1 VGKASQMQPGYLI
14 PSSPTSERLEDLLS
28 RMTMDEKL
36 AQLTSY
42 WFHELQDGREFPNA
56 KLRALL
62 TSGIGQIS
70 RVGGASTLTP
80 PDVARAG
87 NAIQKFLVSETR
99 LGIPAIL
106 HEESC
111 VGYMTLGGTI
121 FPQMIGV
128 ASTWDPDLMKQMA
141 TEIRRQLLA
150 VGARQTLAP
159 VLDIARDPRWGR
171 TEETFG
177 EDPLL
182 AAQFGVAY
190 IQALQGQDQEPRL
203 MATGKHF
210 VGHSQSAGGLNCAP
224 ADLGAHT
231 LWDVYLMPFQAAISD
246 AGLMSMMNAYPELD
260 GDLVAAS
267 RTILTDILR
276 SRLGFEGLVVSD
288 YEAILMIHSFH
299 RVAKDRRS
307 AAVMALRA
315 GIDLELPTRV
325 CYGDPLR
332 AALEDGEVSMDEID
346 LAVRRVLQ
354 AKFDLALFEH
364 PYVDEAAVSLAFE
377 TPQQRALALEVAR
390 RSIVLLKNDGGLL
403 PLTSPN
409 VIAVIGPNA
418 DQPRH
423 MLGDYSYPSML
434 ELMTLAP
441 IPRLAFI
448 GQVDEDHVRANSV
461 EIVSILDQIRAL
473 AGPDTDV
480 LYAPGCSI
488 AERDRSGFAEAV
500 SVAGQ
505 ADVVILVLGDKSG
518 LVPSCTSGETRDR
531 AELGL
536 PGVQEELVRSIV
548 AVGKPVVAVLVN
560 GRPLSIPWLHENI
573 PAIVEAWLP
582 GEEGGMAIAEVLFG
596 HTNPG
601 GKLPITFPRSVGQ
614 VPLYYSH
621 KPSGG
626 RSHWYGDYVETPSTP
641 LYPFGHGL
649 SYTSFEYSDL
659 RISPKAA
666 SSGEDIDISFTLTNT
681 GDVEGDE
688 VVQLYVCQEYAS
700 LPRPVKELKG
710 LRRVRLGPQESRR
723 LTFHL
728 SIDALAF
735 YDEALDLVV
744 EAGEVKAL
752 IGSSSADIRLQSQ
765 FEVSGPAKTVLER
778 RVFGCPVEVGR
789 TRQRHLPSPR

>member
-1 VGKASQMQPGYLI
+1 VGKASQTQPGYLI
-14 PSSPTSERLEDLLS
+14 PDRPTSERVEDLLS
-28 RMTMDEKL
+28 RMTVDEKL

-42 WFHELQDGREFPNA
+42 WFHELRDGQEFPNA
-56 KLRALL
+56 KMRVLL
-62 TSGIGQIS
+62 ASGIGQIS
-70 RVGGASTLTP
+70 RVGGASTLIP

-87 NAIQKFLVSETR
+87 NTIQKFLVGETR

-111 VGYMTLGGTI
+111 VGYMALGGTI

-128 ASTWDPDLMKQMA
+128 ASTWDPDLTKEMA
-141 TEIRRQLLA
+141 SEIRRQLLA

-159 VLDIARDPRWGR
+159 VLDVARDPRWGR

-190 IQALQGQDQEPRL
+190 IKGLQGADQEPRV

-231 LWDVYLMPFQAAISD
+231 LWDVYLMPFQAAIAD
-246 AGLMSMMNAYPELD
+246 AGLMSIMNAYPELD

-276 SRLGFEGLVVSD
+276 CRLGFEGVVVSD
-288 YEAILMIHSFH
+288 YEAIPMIHSLH
-299 RVAKDRRS
+299 RVARDQRS

-315 GIDLELPTRV
+315 GIDVELPTRV
-325 CYGDPLR
+325 CYGEPLR
-332 AALEDGEVSMDEID
+332 AALDEGDISMEEID
-346 LAVRRVLQ
+346 TAVRRVLQ
-354 AKFDLALFEH
+354 SKFHLGLFEN
-364 PYVDEAAVSLAFE
+364 PYVDETAVSLAFE
-377 TPQQRALALEVAR
+377 TPEQRALALEVAR

-403 PLTSPN
+403 PLTSSG

-441 IPRLAFI
+441 VPRLAFI
-448 GQVDEDHVRANSV
+448 GHVDEEHVVANAV
-461 EIVSILDQIRAL
+461 EIPSVLDQIRAL
-473 AGPDTDV
+473 AGADTDV
-480 LYAPGCSI
+480 LYAPGCGI
-488 AERDRSGFAEAV
+488 ADTDLSGFPEAV
-500 SVAGQ
+500 RIAGQ
-505 ADVVILVLGDKSG
+505 ADVVVLVLGDKSG
-518 LVPSCTSGETRDR
+518 LVPSCTCGETRDR

-536 PGVQEELVRSIV
+536 PGVQEEMVRSIV

-560 GRPLSIPWLHENI
+560 GRPLSIPWLHDNVA
-573 PAIVEAWLP
+573 AIVEAWLP

-596 HTNPG
+596 RTNPG

-626 RSHWYGDYVETPSTP
+626 RSHWYRDYVEMPSAP

-659 RISPKAA
+659 SISPEAA
-666 SSGEDIDISFTLTNT
+666 VSGEHIDISLTLANS
-681 GDVEGDE
+681 GDVAGDE
-688 VVQLYVCQEYAS
+688 VVQLYVSQEYAS

-710 LRRVRLGPQESRR
+710 LHRVRLEAKESCR
-723 LTFHL
+723 LTFRL
-728 SIDALAF
+728 PVDTLAF

-744 EAGEVKAL
+744 EAGTVTIL
-752 IGSSSADIRLQSQ
+752 IGSSSADIRLQTRFQ
-765 FEVSGPAKTVLER
+765 ITGPAKTSIEH
-778 RVFGCPVEVGR
+778 RVFDCPVEVER
-789 TRQRHLPSPR
+789 IR